1 MKKLENKYTNDTFEN
16 IKHVDEF
23 GNEFWFARELQK
35 VLEYKD
41 WRNFLKVLNKVKEAC
56 ENSGFKVNEQLVEL
70 NKLSKR
76 NNNAF
81 VNIKDYRLSRYACY
95 LIVQNADPSKEVVA
109 LGQTYFAI
117 QTRKQEITEQE
128 YDSLSDDEKRF
139 YQRRLTKQG
148 NYTLQKVASI
158 AGVKNMAEFH
168 NAGYRGLYN
177 GETADDI
184 FKRKKLRYRE
194 DILDNMNEDELV
206 ANLFRINQTKQKLL
220 KDNVQGEEN
229 AKNVHYEVGKKVRK
243 AIADI
248 GGMMPEEIPTPEKS
262 LKELE
267 REKKKLE
274 NQGMKKIYRNQI
286 KNIQFKYV

>member
-148 NYTLQKVASI
+148 NYTLQKVASA

-168 NAGYRGLYN
+168 NAGYRGLYS

-220 KDNVQGEEN
+220 KDNVLGEEN

-274 NQGMKKIYRNQI
+274 NQGMKKYTEI
-286 KNIQFKYV
+286 K

>member
-1 MKKLENKYTNDTFEN
+1 MKKIGDKDKYTNSIFEN
-16 IKHVDEF
+16 IKNVDEY
-23 GNEFWFARELQK
+23 GQEYWLARDLQK

-41 WRNFLKVLNKVKEAC
+41 WRNFQKVIDKAVLSAKNSVSDKEDWVVEVNKPIKTGKGKE
-56 ENSGFKVNEQLVEL
+56 EF
-70 NKLSKR
+70 
-76 NNNAF
+76 
-81 VNIKDYRLSRYACY
+81 IKDYKLSRYICY
-95 LIVQNADPSKEVVA
+95 LVVQNADPSKEVVA

-139 YQRRLTKQG
+139 YQRKLTKQG
-148 NYTLQKVASI
+148 NYTLQKVASS

-168 NAGYRGLYN
+168 NAGYKGLYN

-194 DILDNMNEDELV
+194 DILDNMNEDELI
-206 ANLFRINQTKQKLL
+206 ANLFRINQTKQRLI
-220 KDNVQGEEN
+220 KDKVQGEKE
-229 AKNVHYEVGKKVRK
+229 AKDVHYEVGKKVRK

-248 GGMMPEEIPTPEKS
+248 GGMMPEDMPTPKKS

-267 REKKKLE
+267 REKKQLETREKL
-274 NQGMKKIYRNQI
+274 KI
-286 KNIQFKYV
+286 KAGDK

>member
-1 MKKLENKYTNDTFEN
+1 MEIVNKYTSKTFED
-16 IKHVDEF
+16 IKHIDEY
-23 GNEFWFARELQK
+23 GNEYWLARDLQK

-41 WRNFLKVLNKVKEAC
+41 WRNFKKVIDKAIMSANNSIQGNEDWVVEINKPITTGKGKQE
-56 ENSGFKVNEQLVEL
+56 F
-70 NKLSKR
+70 
-76 NNNAF
+76 
-81 VNIKDYRLSRYACY
+81 IKDYKLSRYICY

-109 LGQTYFAI
+109 LGQTYFAV

-128 YDSLSDDEKRF
+128 YDSLSEDEKRL
-139 YQRRLTKQG
+139 YQRKLTRRG
-148 NYTLQKVASI
+148 NYTLQKVASS

-206 ANLFRINQTKQKLL
+206 ANLFRINQTKQKLIR
-220 KDNVQGEEN
+220 DNVQGEDN

-248 GGMMPEEIPTPEKS
+248 GGMMPEDMPTPKKS

-267 REKKKLE
+267 KERKRLESKTRQKLE
-274 NQGMKKIYRNQI
+274 MKQ
-286 KNIQFKYV
+286 